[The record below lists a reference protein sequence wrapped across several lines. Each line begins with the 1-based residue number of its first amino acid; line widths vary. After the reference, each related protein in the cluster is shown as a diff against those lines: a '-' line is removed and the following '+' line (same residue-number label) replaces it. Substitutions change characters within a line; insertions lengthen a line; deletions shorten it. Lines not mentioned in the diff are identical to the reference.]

1 MASKKSDEPNQTVKN
16 RNRAQAPISH
26 DEEMTLNPTTQKRKT
41 GRPTNLPE
49 PWKTMVAKVGSVE
62 RLAAE
67 FGVTASVLCLWALGR
82 IDMAAPAKA
91 LFDRLYMELHDE
103 P

>member
-1 MASKKSDEPNQTVKN
+1 
-16 RNRAQAPISH
+16 
-26 DEEMTLNPTTQKRKT
+26 
-41 GRPTNLPE
+41 
-49 PWKTMVAKVGSVE
+49 MVAKVGSVE